1 LGVVVAEP
9 LLFFDALFFLG
20 VVFFLAA
27 EPLLPL
33 LLFDVLFFLGA
44 LFFFAAEP
52 LLLLLLLDVLFF
64 FAAEPLLFFFLGALF
79 FFLVGDNDND
89 DNDEEDEAAEA
100 AEAAEARFFLG
111 VVDFLLFFFLEADAE
126 FFDLGLRDLA
136 TMSYLNVAYS
146 VSTGCVL
153 RTR

>member
-1 LGVVVAEP
+1 MLPLLLLDALFFFGARFFLGVVVAEP

-44 LFFFAAEP
+44 LFFF
-52 LLLLLLLDVLFF
+52 
-64 FAAEPLLFFFLGALF
+64 
-79 FFLVGDNDND
+79 LVGDNDND
-89 DNDEEDEAAEA
+89 DHDEEEEAAEA